1 VVQGRKPDL
10 KRWARVERLR
20 KTGLSLAQIGRRLGM
35 TAKAVHRTLRTIE
48 RARVSPRSVPCSAC
62 RRDIVS
68 AGAIASDRGSALC
81 LECLGRRAGIPFGR
95 RLKAF
100 RLAAGLTKAELVTRC
115 GFTHSALWKYED
127 RGVTPRLPAA
137 LRLAQALGVS
147 LKALGLERRPPA
159 SQAQPQRNGRPK
171 KRQ

>member
-1 VVQGRKPDL
+1 MVQGRKPDL
-10 KRWARVERLR
+10 KRWARIERLR
-20 KTGLSLAQIGRRLGM
+20 KNGLSLSQIGYRLGM

-48 RARVSPRSVPCSAC
+48 RAKVSPRSVPCSAC

-100 RLAAGLTKAELVTRC
+100 RLAAGLTKAELGSRC
-115 GFTHSALWKYED
+115 GLPSSALCKYEGQ
-127 RGVTPRLPAA
+127 GVTPYIAAA
-137 LRLAQALGVS
+137 LRLVEALDVS
-147 LKALGLERRPPA
+147 LKALGLDGRPPA
-159 SQAQPQRNGRPK
+159 GPARRPRHRSCGRRK
-171 KRQ
+171 

>member
-1 VVQGRKPDL
+1 MVQGRKPDL
-10 KRWARVERLR
+10 KRWARLQRLR
-20 KTGLSLAQIGRRLGM
+20 DAGLSLAQIGHRLGM
-35 TAKAVHRTLRTIE
+35 TAKAVHRTLRTIQ
-48 RARVSPRSVPCSAC
+48 RAKASPRSVPCSAC

-100 RLAAGLTKAELVTRC
+100 RLAAGWTKAELVTRC

-137 LRLAQALGVS
+137 LRLAVALGVS
-147 LKALGLERRPPA
+147 LKALGLERRSPTG
-159 SQAQPQRNGRPK
+159 QAQPQRNGRPK
-171 KRQ
+171 KRT